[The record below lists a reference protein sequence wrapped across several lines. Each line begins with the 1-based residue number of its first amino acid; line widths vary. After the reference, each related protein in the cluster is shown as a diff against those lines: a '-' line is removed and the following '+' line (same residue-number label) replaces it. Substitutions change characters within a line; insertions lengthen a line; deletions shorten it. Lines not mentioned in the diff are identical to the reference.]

1 MEVGLDECARGPGFG
16 RMYGSAVILDSSFMQ
31 EKPEHV
37 LIRDSKALTEK
48 QRELSYQYII
58 SHCFEYAV
66 SFVEPWEI
74 DKHGV
79 TWANQKVF
87 HDSLSS
93 LHTPLS
99 HIYVDGTI
107 FRPYHNI
114 HHTCLVKG
122 DALRHDIS
130 CASIIAKVSHD
141 RYIQKLCKS
150 EDLQHY
156 HIYKNK
162 GYLTKDHI
170 KAIQEY
176 GITKYHRKI
185 YLKNILPFHFKDD

>member
-16 RMYGSAVILDSSFMQ
+16 RMYGSAVILDESFIDN
-31 EKPEHV
+31 KPDDV
-37 LIRDSKALTEK
+37 IICDSKKLSSR
-48 QRELSYQYII
+48 QREISYNYII
-58 SHCFEYAV
+58 SHCFEYAI
-66 SFVEPWEI
+66 SYVEPWDI
-74 DKHGV
+74 DKHGI

-107 FRPYHNI
+107 FKPYENI
-114 HHTCLVKG
+114 EHSCLIKG
-122 DALRHDIS
+122 DSLRTDIS
-130 CASIIAKVSHD
+130 CASILAKVSHD
-141 RYIQKLCKS
+141 QYIKNLCES
-150 EDLQHY
+150 ECMEHF

-162 GYLTKDHI
+162 GYLTKHHI
-170 KAIQEY
+170 DAIKTY

-185 YLKNILPFHFKDD
+185 FLKNILPFDLKDD